1 TARTFPASRSP
12 AHAAEA
18 AAHVSSSK
26 ESAVRATARGRGA
39 DPRPSPR
46 RPSAIRRPR
55 HARCDM
61 PATLTAARSA
71 DKGGSF
77 DETIAPSPHLAKP
90 NGAPSYRT
98 RGTLPSPHLAKP
110 NGAPSYRTR
119 GTLPSPH
126 LAKPNGAPL
135 PAVRFGHI
143 SRLLLARHQRPGRR
157 FSHSFGVS

>member
-110 NGAPSYRTR
+110 NGAP
-119 GTLPSPH
+119 
-126 LAKPNGAPL
+126 L